1 MFTVLTV
8 FTVLVVS
15 IYCYNMYSAINNFG
29 RCFSKS
35 PLGAHRVC
43 GDAAKAHGSVDS
55 PHPEELS
62 GNDVVTVTAPNGSSS
77 LYAGKTPVSG

>member
-1 MFTVLTV
+1 MEGMTTAAELEERG
-8 FTVLVVS
+8 
-15 IYCYNMYSAINNFG
+15 AKG
-29 RCFSKS
+29 RKSLRGHGKTCFSKS